1 MVRRQRIEKYL
12 KQLRQ
17 GGAGQSDATY
27 AQYARGVFDRPGGSV
42 GKNAGFLELLEQRYR
57 A

>member
-17 GGAGQSDATY
+17 GGQSDATY
-27 AQYARGVFDRPGGSV
+27 AQYARGVFDRPGGGV